1 MRQIT
6 TQQPG
11 VGVRGI
17 NYLENL
23 QNGMPAYR
31 YLFLA
36 LLLCTSVTAKV
47 VAAEAPDSGMN
58 WYFTPYVWMSD
69 TSISASINDHTIAEG
84 EIEFPDMI
92 DKVEAAFQGHLEG
105 YGEHFGF
112 FVDLTYISAEDGS
125 EHDDISV
132 DAGVDTGILEL
143 AAVYNVAGKGLEGL
157 SLFAGARRISID
169 QKLTLQIGDPSD
181 SEHKSSKDNDWTDLM
196 LGARYGIDLPGKWE
210 LGLRGDYSM
219 GDTEGA
225 LNLQALIG
233 YRVQFW
239 KISGATMFGYRYM
252 EFDLED
258 GAFKSELSMSGP
270 MIGMRF
276 EF

>member
-1 MRQIT
+1 MIGKAGMRVDSQRQEEI
-6 TQQPG
+6 
-11 VGVRGI
+11 V
-17 NYLENL
+17 
-23 QNGMPAYR
+23 MPKCTSAYR
-31 YLFLA
+31 NMLFFFLSIA
-36 LLLCTSVTAKV
+36 SLTATM
-47 VAAEAPDSGMN
+47 ASAETTDGDLN

-69 TSISASINDHTIAEG
+69 TSISASINDHTIGEA
-84 EIEFPDMI
+84 EIEFRDMV
-92 DKVEAAFQGHLEG
+92 DKVEAGFQGHLEG

-112 FVDLTYISAEDGS
+112 FVDLTYISAEDDS
-125 EHDDISV
+125 EHDGISV
-132 DAGVDTGILEL
+132 DAEVDTGIVEL
-143 AAVYNVAGKGLEGL
+143 AAVYNVPGKGLEGL

-169 QKLTLQIGDPSD
+169 QKLMLQGDDPSG
-181 SEHKSSKDNDWTDLM
+181 SEHKISKDDDWTDLM
-196 LGARYGIDLPGKWE
+196 LGARYGLNLSEKWQ

-239 KISGATMFGYRYM
+239 KITGATMFGYRYL

-258 GAFKSELSMSGP
+258 GPFKSELSMSGP

-276 EF
+276 DF